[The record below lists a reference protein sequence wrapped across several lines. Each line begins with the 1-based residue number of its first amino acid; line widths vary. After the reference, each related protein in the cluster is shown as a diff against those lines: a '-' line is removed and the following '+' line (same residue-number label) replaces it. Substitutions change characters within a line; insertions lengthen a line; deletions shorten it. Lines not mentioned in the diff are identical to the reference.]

1 LQTTLL
7 SIAIALI
14 LTLVAA
20 LVGPLLID
28 WGNYRPL
35 IEAEASRIVGAGVHV
50 TGAIDGRL
58 LPSPRLTLHD
68 VTVGQGAEALR
79 AGELTIQFAL
89 TPLMRGDWQAEEMRL
104 SQPQMTL
111 GVDAAGHVL
120 APKLAFGFEPE
131 ALTVERLQVEGGK
144 VVLEDA
150 ANATA
155 LTLDNIFFNG
165 RARSLIGPFIG
176 SGSLTAAG

>member
-1 LQTTLL
+1 MQTTLL

-68 VTVGQGAEALR
+68 VTVGQGLMIRGWEQGLVGMR
-79 AGELTIQFAL
+79 AGGVRRLTIPPGEAYGE
-89 TPLMRGDWQAEEMRL
+89 RGIPGRI
-104 SQPQMTL
+104 P
-111 GVDAAGHVL
+111 
-120 APKLAFGFEPE
+120 P
-131 ALTVERLQVEGGK
+131 
-144 VVLEDA
+144 
-150 ANATA
+150 NAT
-155 LTLDNIFFNG
+155 LYFEIE
-165 RARSLIGPFIG
+165 LIAIK
-176 SGSLTAAG
+176 